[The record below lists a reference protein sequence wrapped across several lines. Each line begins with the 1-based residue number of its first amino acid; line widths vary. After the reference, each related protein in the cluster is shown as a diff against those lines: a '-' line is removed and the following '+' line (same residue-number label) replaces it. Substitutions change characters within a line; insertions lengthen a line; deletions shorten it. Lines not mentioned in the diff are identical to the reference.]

1 MSDVLRERGESNT
14 ITFASALRWL
24 WMIENSVVLATKSSP
39 SSGELLE
46 LLERRPGIRASLKQV
61 SGSREIMGGGIAA
74 ALHRTFADL
83 DEELADMFFARV
95 ADGANLA
102 AENPILHL
110 RERLLRTRS
119 SHRVRLPEADRV
131 ALSIKAWNA
140 YRSGRPMQLL
150 VWRNRGAG
158 REPLPTAA

>member
-1 MSDVLRERGESNT
+1 
-14 ITFASALRWL
+14 
-24 WMIENSVVLATKSSP
+24 
-39 SSGELLE
+39 
-46 LLERRPGIRASLKQV
+46 
-61 SGSREIMGGGIAA
+61 MGGGIAA